1 MFETTETP
9 ATRIAGAAALLA
21 EVRRGRR
28 AKLPGLPEA
37 LRPAD
42 IAEAEAMQ
50 LATYAAMGWSIAGW
64 KVGRA
69 QGGPIAAPLPDVAL
83 EPASEATL
91 HLPVGAGMELEV
103 AFRLRQGLDDAAL
116 AALRV
121 EDVPAL
127 ADLVILFE
135 WVETRFA
142 AEPLPGELEKLAD
155 CVSNGSCTFG
165 PPTGAWG
172 WADVETLEMRLTVD
186 GIDVAH
192 HVGPHRAMP
201 LAELVLAWRDRCRA
215 IGHAPRAGEVVT
227 LGSQTGLLP
236 VPAAGGLLVGHFA
249 GCGSLTCRIAPLGS

>member
-1 MFETTETP
+1 MFQTAETP
-9 ATRIAGAAALLA
+9 ASRIAGAAALLA

-28 AKLPGLPEA
+28 APLPGLPEA
-37 LRPAD
+37 LRPLD

-50 LATYAAMGWSIAGW
+50 LATYAALGWSIRGW

-69 QGGPIAAPLPDVAL
+69 QGQPIAAPLP
-83 EPASEATL
+83 EPALALATEATL
-91 HLPVGAGMELEV
+91 HLPVGAGMELEA
-103 AFRLRQGLDDAAL
+103 AFRLTRDLDDAAL

-121 EDVPAL
+121 ADIPAM
-127 ADLVILFE
+127 AELVILFE
-135 WVETRFA
+135 WVETRFTSRA
-142 AEPLPGELEKLAD
+142 AATELEKLAD
-155 CVSNGSCTFG
+155 CVSNGSCSYG

-192 HVGPHRAMP
+192 HVGPHRSMP
-201 LAELVLAWRDRCRA
+201 LEEMILAWRDRCRA

-236 VPAAGGLLVGHFA
+236 VPAAGGLLVGHYA
-249 GCGSLTCRIAPLGS
+249 GRGSLACRIAPLGS